1 MPESKFPKIDLIGAV
16 VVFFV
21 GLFLFA
27 KFGPSLPIYV
37 NQVATSQPAPFAVTA
52 EGKVTAV
59 PDIAE
64 VSLGFTNTNTSVSAV
79 QNEANT
85 IINSVSAAVKRLGI
99 NEKDIKTT
107 NYSLYPNYDYRS
119 SVQKITG
126 YSINVNILVKVRDFA
141 KINQVIDVGTANGA
155 NQVGGL
161 NFTFDDPEKYQA
173 QARKI
178 AIDNAK
184 KKAVDIANA

>member
-1 MPESKFPKIDLIGAV
+1 
-16 VVFFV
+16 
-21 GLFLFA
+21 
-27 KFGPSLPIYV
+27 
-37 NQVATSQPAPFAVTA
+37 
-52 EGKVTAV
+52 
-59 PDIAE
+59 
-64 VSLGFTNTNTSVSAV
+64 LGFTNTNTSVSAV

-126 YSINVNILVKVRDFA
+126 YSINVNILVKVRDFS
-141 KINQVIDVGTANGA
+141 KINQVIDTGTGNGA

-161 NFTFDDPEKYQA
+161 SFTFDDPEKYQT

-178 AIDNAK
+178 AIETAK
-184 KKAVDIANA
+184 KKASDIANASGIMLGKLINVQEGSGNNYRPAPMMAATEKSDSTQIEPGSSEIISSVTLNYEVR